1 MTEIQSGNSFS
12 VSSRFM
18 QEMHKAASDNSI
30 DAKEIAQL
38 VKIASE
44 DAAGLTDDEKNILT
58 SLFTKK
64 LDTSGLN
71 PEEKILFDKLRGS
84 QTSQEVVDQNVK
96 TLKSI
101 VNHENDPNSLN
112 FSKLNLVNES
122 KDLLSKASFGLFGG
136 TNKTTHGITIY
147 DGNLPRTE
155 NPTQTTNMTD
165 RREIDRNNLI
175 STLGP
180 LDQELKAGLAPD
192 SDVRKRLGE
201 SLGLDP
207 NSEEVSAKIK
217 GLSDKITAFK
227 RDPAKA
233 DWTASSDLTA
243 LMNSYAQNPPT
254 DNPRIN
260 SAYMSSLLG
269 TFWNAWDATSL
280 ENEQK
285 VNQAEGNIQVPA
297 SLEEIN
303 KSLESVNNLAKTD
316 TQAALEKANTLLA
329 QLDKL
334 KETNPALYEK
344 VLRGKDESA
353 VNLLRDQVSTLQKH
367 IQDGGA
373 MGQAQMAQLN
383 NIYANLHQLQK
394 TVDIELPNSD
404 ISTQIAEKQ
413 ALINDPATPEDQKAT
428 LRTELAALEVQA
440 SASALPA
447 GSQEQLAA
455 LKTAMGDAKSAIAN
469 ATSAAQDSA
478 ASRSNMINDL
488 QQAET
493 TLANLLTQHGI
504 SDTGRAQ
511 LQSQLDATRAAL
523 GQLKN
528 NQEVKFEQPAQQEAF
543 NKVLANLQ
551 KMKPAPVVTSPPG
564 DAGVSPNVVTTFDP
578 ATAAILAPTAVDTSF
593 ADFTTGLPPING
605 PVPYSPSF
613 TDSAAWTLP
622 DQTLSWN
629 AFSGSSLWDN
639 SSLLYTP
646 SFNSGGYSCGL
657 GNYNLNT
664 PLLSLPSMNPSPSKD
679 TAAAPRPSM
688 SNVFLEGVGVDPA
701 NVKPLS
707 PEQEQRQAKALE
719 TLAAINAN
727 GSPEAKEAAKILEKL
742 VKNPNNGPIQL
753 DNGQTLTPPPGSFD
767 SSLAVLESYQELTN
781 KGIAPQDAE
790 AVFVLAARLV
800 QKGESPEN
808 IKTQVQQIASSG
820 SKEQITAA
828 LQEFRVQHFV
838 GDQQMVARIADRLDN
853 SELAKSLAT
862 SVLGADF
869 VSQVQKLEGGA
880 NVKTVEEAVQFL
892 QKTGKDTSPSYI
904 VQVMQSPNF
913 NTHYTQVLNTAKTDL
928 QALNSQA
935 TALINEINSKNMV
948 KTGQVKTI
956 DEAIIALGRSSAPGA
971 SEMLL
976 KLQELKTKQTQLT
989 PQIAGIEQLKAVNTN
1004 YQTVKSELTKAIS
1017 ELEKLPQND
1026 PRRAEVAMLKTVLT
1040 ELETTGQL
1048 SPTSAADFADF
1059 KFKRRMNTAEAV
1071 LNADPQQTQEGGN
1084 KIRRIFGT
1092 LRTGTPAQKDA
1103 AVAELIQGFTQGTI
1117 RAPHNL
1123 AKQNELLSALDLP
1136 TSETQLSFEALM
1148 ERLGR
1153 FQPSQVISSD
1163 IDASLTMADAMDIAR
1178 SQLTGKPPAAEI
1190 PTLAQRRR
1198 QESMTY
1204 LSDPERLTNPS
1215 NPTAVA
1221 LSRYDEAT
1229 EVVRNHNYSL
1239 PPEQRAAAWQ
1249 NTLTDYQA
1257 SDAIIDR
1264 MNQNIAKSLQGLTQ
1278 ANDKYMVANGY
1289 PPLSS
1294 NDGIDSVSPGAK
1306 LSPKAQELVDKAD
1319 ALANALLSPIPK
1331 GNGKEYLS
1339 DLLGKFLTIIRD
1351 LDFKTRQLV
1360 LKQLAQKM
1368 VNNAITQFYKDK
1380 LDENNKHH
1388 QEALQRLQVNLK
1400 AQITQ
1405 MLETSLANNSNS
1417 TQAVASM
1424 SGQVTGSALASAFDQ
1439 VDAQSPINQM
1449 FEITDKMTPPL
1460 SNAQKQSILD
1470 QLALVMAAAGTPDI
1484 NDDRVAL
1491 NNLNTDLSTQH
1502 FNR

>member
-1 MTEIQSGNSFS
+1 MTEIQSGNSYS

-84 QTSQEVVDQNVK
+84 QTSQEVVDQNVQ

-155 NPTQTTNMTD
+155 NPAQTTNMTD

-175 STLGP
+175 SMLGP

-207 NSEEVSAKIK
+207 NSEEVTAKIK

-353 VNLLRDQVSTLQKH
+353 VNLLRDQVSVLQKH
-367 IQDGGA
+367 LQDGGS

-394 TVDIELPNSD
+394 TVDIELPSSD
-404 ISTQIAEKQ
+404 I
-413 ALINDPATPEDQKAT
+413 PE
-428 LRTELAALEVQA
+428 LEAQA
-440 SASALPA
+440 SATALPA
-447 GSQEQLAA
+447 GSQEQLQA

-469 ATSAAQDSA
+469 ATSAAQEST

-488 QQAET
+488 QQAES

-511 LQSQLDATRAAL
+511 LQGQLDATRAAL
-523 GQLKN
+523 SQLKN
-528 NQEVKFEQPAQQEAF
+528 NQDVKFEKPEQQEAF
-543 NKVLANLQ
+543 NKVLQNLQ
-551 KMKPAPVVTSPPG
+551 KMKPAPVVSSSPVG
-564 DAGVSPNVVTTFDP
+564 AGVSQTALSPLDP
-578 ATAAILAPTAVDTSF
+578 ATASLLGPTAADT
-593 ADFTTGLPPING
+593 AVPDLNTGFPPMIG
-605 PVPYSPSF
+605 PAPYSPSF
-613 TDSAAWTLP
+613 TDSSAWALP
-622 DQTLSWN
+622 DSTLSWN

-639 SSLLYTP
+639 SSLLYSP

-657 GNYNLNT
+657 GNYNLGT
-664 PLLSLPSMNPSPSKD
+664 PLLSLPSMNPAPSSD
-679 TAAAPRPSM
+679 AAAAPRPSM
-688 SNVFLEGVGVDPA
+688 SNVFLEGVGVDPT

-707 PEQEQRQAKALE
+707 PEQEQRQAEALK
-719 TLAAINAN
+719 TIAAINAS
-727 GSPEAKEAAKILEKL
+727 GSPEAKEAAKLLEKL

-976 KLQELKTKQTQLT
+976 KLQELKTKQTQLA

-1153 FQPSQVISSD
+1153 FQPSQIISSD

-1264 MNQNIAKSLQGLTQ
+1264 MNQNITKSLQGLTQ

-1417 TQAVASM
+1417 TQGVASM

>member
-18 QEMHKAASDNSI
+18 QEMHKAASDNSV

-58 SLFTKK
+58 SVFTKK
-64 LDTSGLN
+64 LDTSGLT
-71 PEEKILFDKLRGS
+71 PEEKTLFDKLRGS
-84 QTSQEVVDQNVK
+84 NTSQEVADQNIQA
-96 TLKSI
+96 LKSI
-101 VNHENDPNSLN
+101 INHENDPNSLN
-112 FSKLNLVNES
+112 FSKLNLVSES

-136 TNKTTHGITIY
+136 TNKTAHGITLY

-175 STLGP
+175 SMLGP
-180 LDQELKAGLAPD
+180 LDQELKTGLAPD

-207 NSEEVSAKIK
+207 NSEEVTTKIK

-227 RDPAKA
+227 RDPSKA

-285 VNQAEGNIQVPA
+285 VNQGEGNIQVPA

-303 KSLESVNNLAKTD
+303 KSLDSVNNLAKTD
-316 TQAALEKANTLLA
+316 TEAALEKANTLLA
-329 QLDKL
+329 QLDQL

-353 VNLLRDQVSTLQKH
+353 VNLLRDQVSALQKH
-367 IQDGGA
+367 LQEGGA

-383 NIYANLHQLQK
+383 NIYANVHQLQK
-394 TVDIELPNSD
+394 TIDIDLPSSDVSELE
-404 ISTQIAEKQ
+404 A
-413 ALINDPATPEDQKAT
+413 
-428 LRTELAALEVQA
+428 QA
-440 SASALPA
+440 STSALPT
-447 GSQEQLAA
+447 GSQEQLDA
-455 LKTAMGDAKSAIAN
+455 LKTAMGDAKSALAN
-469 ATSAAQDSA
+469 ATSAAQEST

-488 QQAET
+488 QQAES

-511 LQSQLDATRAAL
+511 LQDQLDATRAAL
-523 GQLKN
+523 SQLKN
-528 NQEVKFEQPAQQEAF
+528 NQDVKFEKPEQQEAF
-543 NKVLANLQ
+543 SKVLQNLQ
-551 KMKPAPVVTSPPG
+551 KMKPAP
-564 DAGVSPNVVTTFDP
+564 AVSSNPVGTGGSLTNLSALDP
-578 ATAAILAPTAVDTSF
+578 ATVPLLGQPPAATAF
-593 ADFTTGLPPING
+593 PDFNLGLPPING
-605 PVPYSPSF
+605 PAPYSPSF
-613 TDSAAWTLP
+613 TDSSAWALP
-622 DQTLSWN
+622 DPTLSWN
-629 AFSGSSLWDN
+629 AFSGSSQWDN
-639 SSLLYTP
+639 SSLLYSP

-657 GNYNLNT
+657 GNYNLGT
-664 PLLSLPSMNPSPSKD
+664 PLLSLPSMNPSPSPD
-679 TAAAPRPSM
+679 TATAPRPSM
-688 SNVFLEGVGVDPA
+688 SNVFLEGAGVDPA

-707 PEQEQRQAKALE
+707 PEQEQRQAEALK
-719 TLAAINAN
+719 TIAAINAN
-727 GSPEAKEAAKILEKL
+727 GSPEAKEAAKLLEKL
-742 VKNPNNGPIQL
+742 VNNPSNAPIQL
-753 DNGQTLTPPPGSFD
+753 DNGQTLTPPPGSFE

-828 LQEFRVQHFV
+828 LQDFRVRHFV
-838 GDQQMVARIADRLDN
+838 GDQQTVARIADRLDN

-862 SVLGADF
+862 NVLGADF
-869 VSQVQKLEGGA
+869 IGQVQKLEGGA

-892 QKTGKDTSPSYI
+892 QTTGKDTSPSYI

-913 NTHYTQVLNTAKTDL
+913 NTHYTKVLDTAKTDL
-928 QALNSQA
+928 QSLNSQA

-976 KLQELKTKQTQLT
+976 KLQELKTKQTQLA

-1004 YQTVKSELTKAIS
+1004 YQTVKSELTKAIA

-1071 LNADPQQTQEGGN
+1071 LNADPQQTEEGGN
-1084 KIRRIFGT
+1084 KVRRIFGL

-1103 AVAELIQGFTQGTI
+1103 AVTELIQGFTSGTI

-1123 AKQNELLSALDLP
+1123 AKQNELLSALELP

-1190 PTLAQRRR
+1190 PILAQGRR

-1204 LSDPERLTNPS
+1204 LSDPDRLTNPT

-1257 SDAIIDR
+1257 SDAIIDH
-1264 MNQNIAKSLQGLTQ
+1264 MDQNIAKSLQGLSQ

-1294 NDGIDSVSPGAK
+1294 NDGIKSVSPGAK

-1417 TQAVASM
+1417 TQGVASM
-1424 SGQVTGSALASAFDQ
+1424 SGQVTGSALATAFDQ

-1460 SNAQKQSILD
+1460 SNAQKQSILS

-1484 NDDRVAL
+1484 NDDRMAL
-1491 NNLNTDLSTQH
+1491 QNLNSDLSTQR